1 MPVGCWWCFVAGVE
15 HLFASLHTFLLVSV
29 VVSGSGVVGGGA
41 WRVCLPSLGVPTLP
55 GLFCSPVIDY
65 RKHVLLR
72 EVIADLM
79 QSDDQLVL
87 YLVAPPPHTGSRYPP
102 SILKG
107 SCAFY
112 IASCIGWP
120 SLVSV
125 VGHGHGFYCVHA
137 HWSGGTLGR
146 WLGVTASHTSCKA
159 Y

>member
-1 MPVGCWWCFVAGVE
+1 MSNTCSIWVPVFYWELFYVGVRVLVGALVAGRY
-15 HLFASLHTFLLVSV
+15 TPPYPP
-29 VVSGSGVVGGGA
+29 
-41 WRVCLPSLGVPTLP
+41 CP
-55 GLFCSPVIDY
+55 GPRLFCFPVIDY

-112 IASCIGWP
+112 IASCIG
-120 SLVSV
+120 
-125 VGHGHGFYCVHA
+125 
-137 HWSGGTLGR
+137 
-146 WLGVTASHTSCKA
+146 
-159 Y
+159 

>member
-1 MPVGCWWCFVAGVE
+1 MSNTCSIWVPVFYWELFYVGVRVLVGALVAGRY
-15 HLFASLHTFLLVSV
+15 TPPYPP
-29 VVSGSGVVGGGA
+29 
-41 WRVCLPSLGVPTLP
+41 CP
-55 GLFCSPVIDY
+55 GPRLFCFPVIDY

-102 SILKG
+102 RLLKCSG
-107 SCAFY
+107 AFY

-125 VGHGHGFYCVHA
+125 VGHGHGFYLEHA
-137 HWSGGTLGR
+137 RWSGGTLGR
-146 WLGVTASHTSCKA
+146 LLGVTASHTSCKA